1 MKNLV
6 MVSFVGVDYQ
16 TKFEDLLEF
25 RDANIAYEFSVLYS
39 DSKNDSHTR
48 YPGHDFC
55 SRFLSWSHDNKIC
68 HSIHLCG
75 SSIDRFLVEDP
86 YVLELCDKSNRIQ
99 LNLNIKKYNDHK
111 QLSDSIL
118 RIASKYNYCIILQK
132 NETKKKF
139 NEVFLERMKATDEI
153 SLSWLNDAS
162 GGFGR
167 EIEQIT
173 MPDSDIF
180 TGFAGG
186 IKPENVIKIVKLI
199 EKENTN
205 EIPYYI
211 DMESGI
217 RENNLFSITKCQ
229 EIKKLLDNYP
239 DTLD

>member
-6 MVSFVGVDYQ
+6 LVSFVGVDRQ

-25 RDANIAYEFSVLYS
+25 RGANIPYEFSVLYS
-39 DSKNDSHTR
+39 DSKNDTHTR

-55 SRFLSWSHDNKIC
+55 KKFLTWADENKVC

-86 YVLELCDKSNRIQ
+86 QVLELCDKSNRIQ

-111 QLSDSIL
+111 QLSDSII
-118 RIASKYNYCIILQK
+118 RVASKYNYCIILQK
-132 NETKKKF
+132 NGTKKKF
-139 NEVFLERMKATDEI
+139 NEVFLDRMQETNEI

-167 EIEQIT
+167 EIERVT
-173 MPDSDIF
+173 PPDPDIF

-186 IKPENVIKIVKLI
+186 IKPENVVKIIKLI
-199 EKENTN
+199 EKENSKET
-205 EIPYYI
+205 PYYI

-217 RENNLFSITKCQ
+217 RENNVFSVIKCL

-239 DTLD
+239 EL